1 MGKTKNAVRV
11 GAAAFALGLS
21 LAGPQAIGVASADS
35 PDADSASASAAPD
48 PTAARGTA
56 PRRSATERAAR
67 VPRSAATAPPVAR
80 AALPAVAVEQHN
92 SRPARAAASIARP
105 AALPANPTGR
115 RTRQVSPVVTAV
127 SDSAA
132 IPTPANTV
140 APVAAFAVA
149 LTNSDSV
156 ASLPAPPAMAAAGTD
171 LLTQVNAAVTN
182 WFDASA
188 NWLATGLPGGPA
200 SDLLQ
205 GALLLVRRTLFNQI
219 PTIDPVQ
226 IKTTVSGQILGTL
239 GAVDPEGDALT
250 YSLTEA
256 PKLGTVQV
264 SPDGTYIYTPGADF
278 SEGDSFSV
286 AVNDGGFNILD
297 PLGNWRPAQA
307 TVEVLGAPGGPPEG
321 VVAKPLISRTFT
333 VTNLTSPRQMLI
345 AWNVGKTLTIRT
357 PTTNVPAIG
366 TIINPGESLT
376 FGLAQGALENVE
388 AQADFRPVD
397 AAGAYL
403 PFGPR
408 FEPNPDTGI
417 LEFVN
422 GSNDANRG
430 FTVLLATRVQQIG
443 SKWSCTAGQNC
454 DTSGTRT
461 VIFLDRPGTVIS
473 LSGAQAKKQADV
485 LDLLCS
491 QGGNPLSCTFKPKSF
506 EELAKTPWKQTSET
520 YTNGGTTTITR
531 TLTESSTQTTS
542 STLGASITAKA
553 TILKIVELSVTAS
566 ASRTWTSTYTFT
578 DSIQVPIASGQKAW
592 LESRDPITR
601 VTGDFFVTLGNTAWN
616 LYDISFDSPDT
627 TRFRDVVVR
636 CTNASGNCL
645 GELPD

>member
-333 VTNLTSPRQMLI
+333 VTNLTGSALSLQRRWGDSKNLVSAPP
-345 AWNVGKTLTIRT
+345 V
-357 PTTNVPAIG
+357 G
-366 TIINPGESLT
+366 TIFQPGESAT
-376 FGLAQGALENVE
+376 FVLPQYAFETANASASFFRVDSNGNVDNGSQGYWYANLVT
-388 AQADFRPVD
+388 A
-397 AAGAYL
+397 
-403 PFGPR
+403 PFGSSWSCQR
-408 FEPNPDTGI
+408 NGDCDTG
-417 LEFVN
+417 
-422 GSNDANRG
+422 
-430 FTVLLATRVQQIG
+430 T
-443 SKWSCTAGQNC
+443 
-454 DTSGTRT
+454 TRT

-473 LSGAQAKKQADV
+473 LSGAQAQNQADV
-485 LDLLCS
+485 LNRLCS
-491 QGGNPLSCTFKPKSF
+491 QAGNPNSCTFKPKSF
-506 EELAKTPWKQTSET
+506 EELAKTPWRQTSET

-542 STLGASITAKA
+542 STLGASVTAKA
-553 TILKIVELSVTAS
+553 TILEIVELSVTAS

-601 VTGDFFVTLGNTAWN
+601 VTGDFFVTLRNTTWN
-616 LYDISFDSPDT
+616 LYDVSFDSPDT

>member
-1 MGKTKNAVRV
+1 
-11 GAAAFALGLS
+11 
-21 LAGPQAIGVASADS
+21 
-35 PDADSASASAAPD
+35 
-48 PTAARGTA
+48 
-56 PRRSATERAAR
+56 
-67 VPRSAATAPPVAR
+67 
-80 AALPAVAVEQHN
+80 
-92 SRPARAAASIARP
+92 
-105 AALPANPTGR
+105 
-115 RTRQVSPVVTAV
+115 
-127 SDSAA
+127 
-132 IPTPANTV
+132 
-140 APVAAFAVA
+140 
-149 LTNSDSV
+149 
-156 ASLPAPPAMAAAGTD
+156 
-171 LLTQVNAAVTN
+171 
-182 WFDASA
+182 
-188 NWLATGLPGGPA
+188 
-200 SDLLQ
+200 
-205 GALLLVRRTLFNQI
+205 
-219 PTIDPVQ
+219 
-226 IKTTVSGQILGTL
+226 
-239 GAVDPEGDALT
+239 
-250 YSLTEA
+250 
-256 PKLGTVQV
+256 
-264 SPDGTYIYTPGADF
+264 
-278 SEGDSFSV
+278 
-286 AVNDGGFNILD
+286 
-297 PLGNWRPAQA
+297 
-307 TVEVLGAPGGPPEG
+307 

-333 VTNLTSPRQMLI
+333 VTNLTSTRQMLFG
-345 AWNVGKTLTIRT
+345 WSVGKTTTIRT

-408 FEPNPDTGI
+408 YEPNPDTGI

-430 FTVLLATRVQQIG
+430 FTVLLATRVAQIG
-443 SKWSCTAGQNC
+443 SKWSCGKGTSQNC

-461 VIFLDRPGTVIS
+461 VILLDKPGTVVS

-491 QGGNPLSCTFKPKSF
+491 QDGNPLSCTFKPKSF
-506 EELAKTPWKQTSET
+506 EELAKTPWKQTSQT

-542 STLGASITAKA
+542 STLGASVTAKGS
-553 TILKIVELSVTAS
+553 ILKIVELSVTAS

-578 DSIQVPIASGQKAW
+578 DSIQVPIAPGQKAW

-616 LYDISFDSPDT
+616 LYDVSFDSPDA

-645 GELPD
+645 DELPD

>member
-1 MGKTKNAVRV
+1 VLDATQNW
-11 GAAAFALGLS
+11 LS
-21 LAGPQAIGVASADS
+21 
-35 PDADSASASAAPD
+35 
-48 PTAARGTA
+48 T
-56 PRRSATERAAR
+56 
-67 VPRSAATAPPVAR
+67 
-80 AALPAVAVEQHN
+80 
-92 SRPARAAASIARP
+92 
-105 AALPANPTGR
+105 LPANP
-115 RTRQVSPVVTAV
+115 VSE
-127 SDSAA
+127 
-132 IPTPANTV
+132 
-140 APVAAFAVA
+140 
-149 LTNSDSV
+149 
-156 ASLPAPPAMAAAGTD
+156 
-171 LLTQVNAAVTN
+171 LLE
-182 WFDASA
+182 
-188 NWLATGLPGGPA
+188 
-200 SDLLQ
+200 

-264 SPDGTYIYTPGADF
+264 SSDGTYTYTPGADF

-321 VVAKPLISRTFT
+321 VVAKSLISRTFT
-333 VTNLTSPRQMLI
+333 VTNLTSTRQMLI
-345 AWNVGKTLTIRT
+345 AWNVGKTTTIRT

-408 FEPNPDTGI
+408 YEPNPDTGI

-430 FTVLLATRVQQIG
+430 FTVLLATRVAQIG
-443 SKWSCTAGQNC
+443 SKWSCAQGTSQNC

-461 VIFLDRPGTVIS
+461 VLLLDKPGTVVS

-491 QGGNPLSCTFKPKSF
+491 QDGNPLSCTFKPKSF
-506 EELAKTPWKQTSET
+506 EELAKTPWKQTSLT

-531 TLTESSTQTTS
+531 TITESSTQTTS

-553 TILKIVELSVTAS
+553 TILKIVDLSVTAS

-578 DSIQVPIASGQKAW
+578 DSIQVPIAPGQKAW

-601 VTGDFFVTLGNTAWN
+601 VTGDFFITLGNTAWN
-616 LYDISFDSPDT
+616 LYDVSFDSPDS